1 MERRLLIVEDEA
13 AILSALELFF
23 SSQGY
28 AVDAVGEQA
37 EAEALLE
44 RRGYDAVLADLRL
57 GGSCGTEGLDIVSF
71 ARQRCPGA
79 KVLVLTAYGSPE
91 IEQEAW
97 SRGVHAFLHKPLP
110 LATIA
115 AQVRTLLAEP

>member
-1 MERRLLIVEDEA
+1 MSLKLLIVEDEA

-28 AVDAVGEQA
+28 EVDAVGEQA
-37 EAEALLE
+37 DAEALLE
-44 RRGYDAVLADLRL
+44 SRRYDAVLADLRL
-57 GGSCGTEGLDIVSF
+57 GGSYSTEGLEIVSF
-71 ARQRCPGA
+71 VRRRCPET

-97 SRGVHAFLHKPLP
+97 RRGVHAFLHKPLP
-110 LATIA
+110 LAAIA
-115 AQVRTLLAEP
+115 AEVRALVAGR